1 MFRKKITATP
11 LTTDTAND
19 YFNNITGSTYQSD
32 ISFLATLRALVA
44 PRIKDDES
52 ITLQFGNSSYST
64 YVLEDA
70 GDNSA
75 MGALC
80 VPSGNGE
87 ILIHHFSNSEPE
99 HNTSWMNFVERK
111 LIEIHPGWHR
121 LDKVTEFYRKTFNV
135 ICFINPDK
143 KSVAIFTDNLNMRTM
158 HYLQVSIAAFLP
170 WYIDP
175 EKGLTEDEMS
185 VVKSLR
191 EKSSEQYEVALLKIA
206 ENYDFKTER
215 VKKMLAGFENRYQ
228 RVECDRIKNRIENI
242 INNIND
248 YNRKIGDYLAQKN
261 EQEIQLLGLQARIAE
276 SSEESEIM
284 DYFLCNDKLSLESVT
299 ESEMTFVV
307 KAYCEFY
314 DEDMARSIIENR
326 SSYVYRPNGRGCNN
340 CIQAEDMEKLMSA
353 IFINQTLKL
362 RLCAAYNFDLRG
374 SVNAVRGYTYGIEYR
389 NYTPN
394 THIDKY
400 SCLGNYS
407 RAITELL
414 VKHDYIGAIE
424 QCAASCRSLNF
435 GDSTVMQEFM
445 NRLYGISDDD
455 VNICCIELPDGSVV
469 EPKQAIEWLKAQEE
483 SKDE

>member
-19 YFNNITGSTYQSD
+19 YFNNITGSTYQDD

-52 ITLQFGNSSYST
+52 ITLQFGNSNYST
-64 YVLEDA
+64 SQLEDA

-80 VPSGNGE
+80 VPSGDGE

-111 LIEIHPGWHR
+111 LIELRPGWHR

-158 HYLQVSIAAFLP
+158 HYLQVSVATFLP

-175 EKGLTEDEMS
+175 EKGLTEDEMN

-191 EKSSEQYEVALLKIA
+191 EKGAEQYEIALLKIA

-215 VKKMLAGFENRYQ
+215 VKKMLAGFESRYQ

-248 YNRKIGDYLAQKN
+248 LNHRIGDYLAQKD
-261 EQEIQLLGLQARIAE
+261 EQDTQLLGLQAKIAE

-314 DEDMARSIIENR
+314 DEDMARSIIGNR
-326 SSYVYRPNGRGCNN
+326 SSYVYYPHNRDCSDYIP
-340 CIQAEDMEKLMSA
+340 AKDMERLMSA
-353 IFINQTLKL
+353 IFIEQTLKL
-362 RLCAAYNFDLRG
+362 KLCAAYRFDLRG
-374 SVNAVRGYTYGIEYR
+374 NVSAISHYTYGIEYR
-389 NYTPN
+389 DYTPN

-400 SCLGNYS
+400 YCLGNYS
-407 RAITELL
+407 RAINELL
-414 VKHDYIGAIE
+414 IKHDYIGAIE

-435 GDSTVMQEFM
+435 GDSTVMEEFM
-445 NRLYGISDDD
+445 DRLYGRSSDR
-455 VNICCIELPDGSVV
+455 VNLRCIELPDGSVV

>member
-19 YFNNITGSTYQSD
+19 YFNNITGSTYQGD

-64 YVLEDA
+64 SQLEGTSED
-70 GDNSA
+70 SA
-75 MGALC
+75 IKALC
-80 VPSGNGE
+80 VPTRNGE

-111 LIEIHPGWHR
+111 LIEIRPDWHR
-121 LDKVTEFYRKTFNV
+121 LEKVTEFYRKTFNV

-191 EKSSEQYEVALLKIA
+191 EKGAEQYEIALLKIA

-215 VKKMLAGFENRYQ
+215 VKKMLAGFESRYQ
-228 RVECDRIKNRIENI
+228 RVECDRIKSRIEHT

-248 YNRKIGDYLAQKN
+248 LNRRIGDYLSQKN
-261 EQEIQLLGLQARIAE
+261 EQEIQLLGLQAKIAE

-314 DEDMARSIIENR
+314 DEDMACSIIENR
-326 SSYVYRPNGRGCNN
+326 SSYVYRPNGRVCDNY
-340 CIQAEDMEKLMSA
+340 IPAEDMEKLMSA
-353 IFINQTLKL
+353 IFINLTLKL
-362 RLCAAYNFDLRG
+362 RLCAAYRFDLRG
-374 SVNAVRGYTYGIEYR
+374 SVDAISHYTYGIEYR
-389 NYTPN
+389 DYTPN

-400 SCLGNYS
+400 HCLGNYS
-407 RAITELL
+407 RAINELL

-435 GDSTVMQEFM
+435 GDSTVMEEFM
-445 NRLYGISDDD
+445 NRLYGISSDD

-469 EPKQAIEWLKAQEE
+469 EPKKAIEWIKAQEE